1 MSELIIFFVLMNS
14 IVWLAISLLLLFNL
28 FLYTRDKLN
37 MDNNMGKLK
46 EMLHMGNPFMKGY
59 LESMGIK

>member
-1 MSELIIFFVLMNS
+1 MTELITFFVLMNS

-59 LESMGIK
+59 LESIGIK